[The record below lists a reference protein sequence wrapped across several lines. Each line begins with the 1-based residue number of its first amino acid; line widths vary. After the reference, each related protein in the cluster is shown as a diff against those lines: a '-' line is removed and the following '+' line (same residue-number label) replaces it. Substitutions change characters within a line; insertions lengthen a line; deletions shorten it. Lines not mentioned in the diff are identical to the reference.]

1 MVRIRSSEARA
12 SDIHGEI
19 RLQKH
24 QSVKVSDIANQFD
37 LRVSGPY
44 SIKVDVLAGESE
56 VCSWSERQEKL
67 ITLDSGTCTVLI
79 TMVSFDSVDTQDPAI
94 LVTIKVD

>member
-1 MVRIRSSEARA
+1 
-12 SDIHGEI
+12 DI
-19 RLQKH
+19 
-24 QSVKVSDIANQFD
+24 
-37 LRVSGPY
+37 
-44 SIKVDVLAGESE
+44 LAGESE